1 MSYVLRP
8 TEREREG
15 LPVISS
21 ETGQAT
27 LVPVGTY
34 RPQIVLPVVY
44 SIHAS
49 SMSVRGELR
58 LSCGTTKLAWSREQQ
73 LPGKQKKIIF
83 HCNSFQSSF
92 IISF

>member
-8 TEREREG
+8 TERERR
-15 LPVISS
+15 PSS
-21 ETGQAT
+21 DQRETGQAT

-58 LSCGTTKLAWSREQQ
+58 LSCGTTKVVLVARAT
-73 LPGKQKKIIF
+73 IIW
-83 HCNSFQSSF
+83 
-92 IISF
+92 